1 MAVVPLLN
9 ETYICLIPK
18 TVYFIISSVGRL
30 VILLR
35 RGRGLPRPRRGPR
48 WARSPRSRPLRPP
61 AACPLG
67 TSHAQDSPL
76 GKLEKQVIKYD
87 IHFMMLPNFYFV
99 WETIN
104 DEDTVFLEVSSD
116 VTIVDKVFTCEWRR
130 HNRPPLQKFDKIP
143 TRLYFTI
150 YCYGKLTWNKS
161 LFFINTCFR
170 CCQSLKEIVNS
181 IKRPSYPKLYLFIQF
196 IKLAHL
202 ISR

>member
-1 MAVVPLLN
+1 MLIKSLYVFFIKRLFLFKTTFNVCFGSYLFCLSWYLLS
-9 ETYICLIPK
+9 P
-18 TVYFIISSVGRL
+18 S
-30 VILLR
+30 LR
-35 RGRGLPRPRRGPR
+35 FKKYCPR
-48 WARSPRSRPLRPP
+48 
-61 AACPLG
+61 
-67 TSHAQDSPL
+67 
-76 GKLEKQVIKYD
+76 I
-87 IHFMMLPNFYFV
+87 FYFV

-104 DEDTVFLEVSSD
+104 GEDTVFLEVSSD

-150 YCYGKLTWNKS
+150 YCYGKLTRNKS